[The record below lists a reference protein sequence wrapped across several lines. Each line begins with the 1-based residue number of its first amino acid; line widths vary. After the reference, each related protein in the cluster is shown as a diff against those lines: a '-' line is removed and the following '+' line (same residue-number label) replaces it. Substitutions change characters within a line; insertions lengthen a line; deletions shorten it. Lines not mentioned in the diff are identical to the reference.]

1 MALEDFIKYDDA
13 GKAVAIDEDRIA
25 DAIYRIERQ
34 MQSAGI
40 YGSERDGDPSNA
52 TRKTLMRDLERKLE
66 NLRRLEDEFDKA
78 TKKEEQ
84 GEFPSFLN
92 VPGLQEF
99 RDKSLD
105 VAMRAEGRG
114 AMNIGTL
121 VPQGATLAK
130 YTRLGAAEDS
140 IKKSNDYGK
149 NAQKAINDIAESLS
163 GTGTTVNWDGEAI
176 GIKALVKRLEK
187 DYEIDLSKIDFDEDG
202 GNWSQSIRELLG
214 DQITFAREVETN
226 AKKYV
231 QQQKEFETEFVDL
244 AEDTVGFLEAAEKG
258 RWAPVVKYLDDE
270 GLQEV
275 IELEGTTAATQLL
288 RDRATEWLDDP
299 ERGLVSKETLIPE
312 KQFSAGTEL
321 SDSERDREMEIPVDN
336 RLAVPEMEGAAIE
349 NELDLQEAEIEEA
362 ELQES
367 FIDRVTDESQM
378 VPEFGAPVS
387 GGGGTGGDPEPGGL
401 DEDTRQYIID
411 NFSMAGFLLQLP
423 KGQLEAEVE
432 VPPGSGNMV
441 TVDNVMAYID
451 QNGITD
457 TNQIKGMFL
466 QTQWYKNTEPER
478 RKWQAQW
485 YGEGGEVN
493 QTWADS
499 NANQRALLDDEMDQI
514 RREAKRLGLDLDDEA
529 LWNLAFEAKSMGFD
543 TYEIR
548 ENFVKTYEDALFA
561 SDEGRFE
568 VTRNDI
574 REDAADYMM
583 TWSDEDLDDAAR
595 RVYLGETTVEEIEA
609 GLRAEA
615 KAANPALASLIDQ
628 GYTPKMYFASYKK
641 EAENLLERNVDFLGK
656 DRGLYDQLT
665 GTEWDK
671 EGARPM
677 TRAEFGRTLRA
688 TPEWQYTDNARDAAY
703 DAASQIARM
712 FGAIG

>member
-13 GKAVAIDEDRIA
+13 GKAVAIDEERIA
-25 DAIYRIERQ
+25 DAIDRIERQ
-34 MQSAGI
+34 MQSAGLLRSEGDVV
-40 YGSERDGDPSNA
+40 YGTTASGEGTNQTRDV
-52 TRKTLMRDLERKLE
+52 LMRDLERKLE

-99 RDKSLD
+99 KGESL
-105 VAMRAEGRG
+105 AEGRG

-130 YTRLGAAEDS
+130 YTRLGAAEDA

-321 SDSERDREMEIPVDN
+321 SDSERDREMQI
-336 RLAVPEMEGAAIE
+336 AVPEMEAAAIE
-349 NELDLQEAEIEEA
+349 NELDLQEAEIEDA

-367 FIDRVTDESQM
+367 FIDRVTDESQT

-423 KGQLEAEVE
+423 EGQLKAEVE

-441 TVDNVMAYID
+441 IVDNVMAYID
-451 QNGITD
+451 QYGITD
-457 TNQIKGMFL
+457 TNQIKGAFL

-478 RKWQAQW
+478 RKRQAQW

-499 NANQRALLDDEMDQI
+499 NVNQRALLDDEMDQI
-514 RREAKRLGLDLDDEA
+514 RREAERLGLDLNDEDV
-529 LWNLAFEAKSMGFD
+529 WTLAFEAWSMGFD

-548 ENFVKTYEDALFA
+548 EQFVKVHEDALFA

>member
-1 MALEDFIKYDDA
+1 MAEETAQTKLREAYDKARESLEKKRTELDKAFDKEQEARVDVIRDLDKEKEQAESEVADLESKRKATEQLISRYQNEVLSWNQVNTAYKKIWGETVPGYPKFKSGDSEKEREEIRELRKQKLRRNSILVSLENQFKETNNEVDELGTKVENLKTKLVPLRKEA
-13 GKAVAIDEDRIA
+13 GKASGSRSGEREELRERILSWDENASDEDA
-25 DAIYRIERQ
+25 VEWMWQ
-34 MQSAGI
+34 NGF
-40 YGSERDGDPSNA
+40 
-52 TRKTLMRDLERKLE
+52 K
-66 NLRRLEDEFDKA
+66 DELKA
-78 TKKEEQ
+78 VT
-84 GEFPSFLN
+84 
-92 VPGLQEF
+92 
-99 RDKSLD
+99 
-105 VAMRAEGRG
+105 
-114 AMNIGTL
+114 
-121 VPQGATLAK
+121 
-130 YTRLGAAEDS
+130 
-140 IKKSNDYGK
+140 
-149 NAQKAINDIAESLS
+149 
-163 GTGTTVNWDGEAI
+163 
-176 GIKALVKRLEK
+176 
-187 DYEIDLSKIDFDEDG
+187 
-202 GNWSQSIRELLG
+202 
-214 DQITFAREVETN
+214 EVETT
-226 AKKYV
+226 
-231 QQQKEFETEFVDL
+231 KEWVDGRRV
-244 AEDTVGFLEAAEKG
+244 EVEKSVEG
-258 RWAPVVKYLDDE
+258 RLPLLRKIE
-270 GLQEV
+270 
-275 IELEGTTAATQLL
+275 ELER
-288 RDRATEWLDDP
+288 RDEDAVRAEARQPSPGELDVEP
-299 ERGLVSKETLIPE
+299 L
-312 KQFSAGTEL
+312 SAGTEL
-321 SDSERDREMEIPVDN
+321 SESERIREGLDSRGGVQGPPGDSLGEKLEEADRI
-336 RLAVPEMEGAAIE
+336 
-349 NELDLQEAEIEEA
+349 EAE

-367 FIDRVTDESQM
+367 FIDRVTDESQT
-378 VPEFGAPVS
+378 VPEFGAPVDE
-387 GGGGTGGDPEPGGL
+387 GGGGGDPEPEGL

-423 KGQLEAEVE
+423 EGQLEAENVE

-441 TVDNVMAYID
+441 TVDNVIAYID
-451 QNGITD
+451 QYGITD

-466 QTQWYKNTEPER
+466 QTEWYKNTEPER
-478 RKWQAQW
+478 RKRQAQW

-499 NANQRALLDDEMDQI
+499 TANQRALLDDEMDQI
-514 RREAKRLGLDLDDEA
+514 RREAKRLGLDLNDEDV
-529 LWNLAFEAKSMGFD
+529 WTLAFEAWSMGFD

-548 ENFVKTYEDALFA
+548 EQFVKVHEDALFA